1 MKLCPYCKSRIIA
14 DKSYACLKCDYEL
27 HPETS
32 LWDGGFPCGGAGV
45 AVAFNFVQ
53 LTVKNEIKTYEG
65 KRGLAIYDYEGRNVG
80 VLYRNRYETKVG
92 KVRYGTYDVEAIFY
106 REWREVFGNNRTIS
120 VVSPVLGRVALSRV
134 RLLDYNEI
142 AALVENAGEKKFLFF
157 DLETN
162 GSRSRSFALR
172 ERYYNVEVGIFWIAF
187 IDGKA
192 KIICKKGRFRQWDD
206 SRDFRNAE
214 KYFDFVVYAKDH
226 AADWE
231 SVAEQFGAD
240 GDKYQSNDFFRGYVI
255 FNLKESR
262 HYVFCDNKPGF
273 SRKWWM
279 KLVNQNFDL
288 IDPVAES
295 LWDNFLEL
303 SFEVINIAFLAFP
316 AIFSINRGLIES
328 RAQRMAAYFSKTR
341 DEIIKMYKKYPPAM
355 LVTPSD
361 IESALR
367 FKKNKTE
374 DIKSKIFE
382 MPWAIDCI
390 TMEKDDEYCGFQSLE
405 QLIEILQFLS
415 FLFGDVISVQKRK
428 FSKNETLKRFVLF
441 KKNED
446 YYVVCLGMRTPE
458 DKLLRAIFGNFPK
471 IRYAKI
477 ARNKKLNLEE
487 SYLTIYAGCGK
498 ELDNFSKKY
507 QEDKRF
513 VCEVPPLDI
522 FDRLN
527 KCLVLKDGQE
537 QAFARIL
544 LLDEKLTEKRNEYV
558 QQLNRDE
565 MTESEWEQREEN
577 SINYIFG
584 SLSNFKNYILN
595 N

>member
-1 MKLCPYCKSRIIA
+1 
-14 DKSYACLKCDYEL
+14 
-27 HPETS
+27 
-32 LWDGGFPCGGAGV
+32 
-45 AVAFNFVQ
+45 
-53 LTVKNEIKTYEG
+53 
-65 KRGLAIYDYEGRNVG
+65 
-80 VLYRNRYETKVG
+80 
-92 KVRYGTYDVEAIFY
+92 
-106 REWREVFGNNRTIS
+106 
-120 VVSPVLGRVALSRV
+120 
-134 RLLDYNEI
+134 
-142 AALVENAGEKKFLFF
+142 
-157 DLETN
+157 
-162 GSRSRSFALR
+162 
-172 ERYYNVEVGIFWIAF
+172 
-187 IDGKA
+187 
-192 KIICKKGRFRQWDD
+192 
-206 SRDFRNAE
+206 
-214 KYFDFVVYAKDH
+214 
-226 AADWE
+226 
-231 SVAEQFGAD
+231 
-240 GDKYQSNDFFRGYVI
+240 
-255 FNLKESR
+255 
-262 HYVFCDNKPGF
+262 
-273 SRKWWM
+273 
-279 KLVNQNFDL
+279 
-288 IDPVAES
+288 
-295 LWDNFLEL
+295 
-303 SFEVINIAFLAFP
+303 
-316 AIFSINRGLIES
+316 
-328 RAQRMAAYFSKTR
+328 
-341 DEIIKMYKKYPPAM
+341 MYKKYPPAM

-405 QLIEILQFLS
+405 QLLEILQFLS

-507 QEDKRF
+507 REGKRF

-584 SLSNFKNYILN
+584 SLSNFKNYLLN

>member
-1 MKLCPYCKSRIIA
+1 
-14 DKSYACLKCDYEL
+14 
-27 HPETS
+27 
-32 LWDGGFPCGGAGV
+32 
-45 AVAFNFVQ
+45 
-53 LTVKNEIKTYEG
+53 
-65 KRGLAIYDYEGRNVG
+65 
-80 VLYRNRYETKVG
+80 
-92 KVRYGTYDVEAIFY
+92 
-106 REWREVFGNNRTIS
+106 
-120 VVSPVLGRVALSRV
+120 
-134 RLLDYNEI
+134 
-142 AALVENAGEKKFLFF
+142 
-157 DLETN
+157 
-162 GSRSRSFALR
+162 
-172 ERYYNVEVGIFWIAF
+172 
-187 IDGKA
+187 
-192 KIICKKGRFRQWDD
+192 
-206 SRDFRNAE
+206 
-214 KYFDFVVYAKDH
+214 
-226 AADWE
+226 
-231 SVAEQFGAD
+231 
-240 GDKYQSNDFFRGYVI
+240 
-255 FNLKESR
+255 
-262 HYVFCDNKPGF
+262 
-273 SRKWWM
+273 
-279 KLVNQNFDL
+279 
-288 IDPVAES
+288 
-295 LWDNFLEL
+295 
-303 SFEVINIAFLAFP
+303 
-316 AIFSINRGLIES
+316 
-328 RAQRMAAYFSKTR
+328 MAAYFSKTR
-341 DEIIKMYKKYPPAM
+341 DEIIKMYKKYPSAM

-405 QLIEILQFLS
+405 QLLEILQFLS
-415 FLFGDVISVQKRK
+415 LLFGDVISVQKRK
-428 FSKNETLKRFVLF
+428 FGKNETLKRFVLF

-458 DKLLRAIFGNFPK
+458 DKLLRAIFGNLPK

-507 QEDKRF
+507 REDKRF
-513 VCEVPPLDI
+513 LCEVPPLDI

-584 SLSNFKNYILN
+584 SLSNFKNYLLDN
-595 N
+595 

>member
-1 MKLCPYCKSRIIA
+1 MGFLWQWNHEKETVEKLKAVIIEKKIEDNAADGCDCFSNADQQDEEFDEIDLQDLFDFSREDNLENVSQINDINNNNKVLSSVDEQKIA
-14 DKSYACLKCDYEL
+14 DYEIAENNIEKIATLLKHSIE
-27 HPETS
+27 
-32 LWDGGFPCGGAGV
+32 
-45 AVAFNFVQ
+45 
-53 LTVKNEIKTYEG
+53 
-65 KRGLAIYDYEGRNVG
+65 
-80 VLYRNRYETKVG
+80 ETKDIIPVHAYM
-92 KVRYGTYDVEAIFY
+92 VHCDFT
-106 REWREVFGNNRTIS
+106 EV
-120 VVSPVLGRVALSRV
+120 L
-134 RLLDYNEI
+134 
-142 AALVENAGEKKFLFF
+142 
-157 DLETN
+157 
-162 GSRSRSFALR
+162 
-172 ERYYNVEVGIFWIAF
+172 
-187 IDGKA
+187 
-192 KIICKKGRFRQWDD
+192 
-206 SRDFRNAE
+206 
-214 KYFDFVVYAKDH
+214 
-226 AADWE
+226 
-231 SVAEQFGAD
+231 
-240 GDKYQSNDFFRGYVI
+240 DKYQYFLQIFKSEKNLFNVIKWDFIEAPLHYDGIFSYRKETILNKINQLINLFNIDIQGVLKLLEYSSSYLYMSNGKIIAYI
-255 FNLKESR
+255 KELK
-262 HYVFCDNKPGF
+262 
-273 SRKWWM
+273 
-279 KLVNQNFDL
+279 NQF
-288 IDPVAES
+288 EC
-295 LWDNFLEL
+295 
-303 SFEVINIAFLAFP
+303 SFEEMKKIYLFYPPI
-316 AIFSINRGLIES
+316 ISISRSLFES
-328 RAQRMAAYFSKTR
+328 RAQRMAVYFSKTR

-405 QLIEILQFLS
+405 QLLEILQFLS

-458 DKLLRAIFGNFPK
+458 DKLLRAIFGNLPK

-487 SYLTIYAGCGK
+487 SYLTIYEGCGK
-498 ELDNFSKKY
+498 ELDGFSKKY
-507 QEDKRF
+507 REGKRF
-513 VCEVPPLDI
+513 LCEVPPLDI

-527 KCLVLKDGQE
+527 NCLVLKDGQE

-544 LLDEKLTEKRNEYV
+544 LLDEKLTEKRTEYV

-584 SLSNFKNYILN
+584 SLGNFKNYLLDN
-595 N
+595 